1 MASTPKNRTLRRFD
15 GDRSKHLLLP
25 FAAPYD
31 RRVIDGAAPGRL
43 LSDYGLAV
51 VLYMNDVA
59 SIGH

>member
-31 RRVIDGAAPGRL
+31 RRVIDGAVPGRYAM
-43 LSDYGLAV
+43 LSDAGSPLFFA
-51 VLYMNDVA
+51 
-59 SIGH
+59 